1 VIGRYQLPEMAE
13 IFDDHTRVSLWIE
26 IEVLAVEAWARIGV
40 VPPEVAALVR
50 ERMPKADD
58 RFLAEVAEREKVTRH
73 DVAAFVDVL
82 QERVG
87 FPEAAWIHFGLTSSD
102 VVDTALGA
110 VLSRAAKLLT
120 NASSEFVA
128 SLKRRALEHAKT
140 PMAGRTHGMYAE
152 PTTFGAKLALLCL
165 QADRDRQRLERAK
178 EVISVGKL
186 SGAVGTY
193 SNIDPRVE
201 AMVCQSLGLQAVPA
215 SQVLAR
221 DRHAELLW
229 ACACS
234 AATVETLGTEIR
246 LLQSSEVGEVEEPFA
261 RGQKGSSAMPH
272 KHNPIVSE
280 QLCGMARLVRGL
292 LSAGL
297 ENVALWH
304 ERDISHSSV
313 ERMALPDACQL
324 AYWMLK
330 RATWLVEGLVVH
342 PERMLENL
350 QASQGMVF
358 SQSLLLALV
367 SEGIPRDDAYRLVQR
382 LSTQAIEQS
391 ASLAE
396 IVSRQK
402 EEIAKLLPRVGQA
415 PDALMSKIEESF
427 SLEHALANVPIV
439 LSHLEKIDTASP
451 SVPQANGPEQ
461 QVK

>member
-1 VIGRYQLPEMAE
+1 MIGRYQLPEMAE
-13 IFDDHTRVSLWIE
+13 IFEDRTRVSLWIE

-40 VPPEVAALVR
+40 VPSEVAVKVR
-50 ERMPKADD
+50 ERMPRADD
-58 RFLAEVAEREKVTRH
+58 RFLTEVEEREKVTRH

-82 QERVG
+82 QQRVG

-110 VLSRAAKLLT
+110 VLSRAATLLT

-128 SLKRRALEHAKT
+128 SLKRRALEHATT

-201 AMVCQSLGLQAVPA
+201 AIVCQSLGLKPVPA

-234 AATVETLGTEIR
+234 AATVEALGTEIR
-246 LLQSSEVGEVEEPFA
+246 LLQSSEVGELEEPFA
-261 RGQKGSSAMPH
+261 QGQKGSSAMPH

-280 QLCGMARLVRGL
+280 QLCGMARLSRGL
-292 LSAGL
+292 LSAAL
-297 ENVALWH
+297 ENIALWH

-330 RATWLVEGLVVH
+330 RATWLVDGMVVH

-350 QASQGMVF
+350 QRSQGMVF

-367 SEGIPRDDAYRLVQR
+367 SEGVPRDDAYRLVQR
-382 LSTQAIEQS
+382 LSAQAIEQS
-391 ASLAE
+391 ASLSE
-396 IVSRQK
+396 IVSQQRN
-402 EEIAKLLPRVGQA
+402 EIAKLLPRVSQD
-415 PDALMSKIEESF
+415 PDGLMAKVEESF
-427 SLEHALANVPIV
+427 SLEHALANVPVV
-439 LSHLEKIDTASP
+439 LSHLEEIEPETLSTSQAD
-451 SVPQANGPEQ
+451 VPKG
-461 QVK
+461 QVG